1 MFCNNCGTQFED
13 NQAFCPNCGTPA
25 ENGNAAASPADI
37 QANNDL
43 KSKLP
48 LIIGAGAILI
58 LVIIILCVALSG
70 GHKKAVKNSFKY
82 FEKGQSEKLAKL
94 EFPKDVWEELLDES
108 FDIDFDEYCEI
119 QDAAFDALWEGL
131 KDEGKV
137 KVSYEIKECENID
150 KLDKLEDDVSYDD
163 LDDFIDAMDDN
174 YDDYGFNADK
184 IKKAY
189 VYKVKFVIEVDGD
202 KAVSRTIY
210 PIVYKY
216 KGDWYLSYTLDPSSI
231 ISSLDEDDFEDV
243 IKDVYKEYED
253 LY

>member
-25 ENGNAAASPADI
+25 DNGNAAQSPADI

-48 LIIGAGAILI
+48 LLVGAGVILL

-70 GHKKAVKNSFKY
+70 GHKKAVKKSFKY

-94 EFPKDVWEELLDES
+94 ELPKSVLEEMLDDTL
-108 FDIDFDEYCEI
+108 DIDLDEYCEI

-137 KVSYEIKECENID
+137 KVSYEIKNCENID
-150 KLDKLEDDVSYDD
+150 DLDKLEDDVVYDD
-163 LDDFIDAMDDN
+163 LDDFKDAMDDT
-174 YDDYGFNADK
+174 YDDYDFDADK

-189 VYKVKFVIEVDGD
+189 VYKIKFTIEVDGD
-202 KAVSRTIY
+202 KAVSETIY
-210 PIVYKY
+210 TIAYKY
-216 KGDWYLSYTLDPSSI
+216 KGDWYLSKTLDALTI
-231 ISSLDEDDFEDV
+231 AGLLDDDDFEDV
-243 IKDVYKEYED
+243 IEDVYKEYKD